1 MKLRD
6 LDTGDHDLRAS
17 IAGPEVE
24 ASTFEC
30 VRCGRSSS
38 TPLVFTE
45 EPCRGRHP

>member
-24 ASTFEC
+24 ASIFEC
-30 VRCGRSSS
+30 IRCGRASS
-38 TPLVFTE
+38 TPFVFTE
-45 EPCRGRHP
+45 TDCRSRHP